1 MKFVMS
7 KLENVIAKVI
17 MAIDNVTNVNQAF
30 IAILIA
36 LVSIHIFLFTYL
48 CDDADG
54 RPPSKDITKQSF
66 FI

>member
-1 MKFVMS
+1 MS

-36 LVSIHIFLFTYL
+36 LVSIYIFLFTYL

-54 RPPSKDITKQSF
+54 RPPSKGITKQSF

>member
-36 LVSIHIFLFTYL
+36 LVSIHILCVLSKSKASIHMRYL
-48 CDDADG
+48 
-54 RPPSKDITKQSF
+54 T
-66 FI
+66 